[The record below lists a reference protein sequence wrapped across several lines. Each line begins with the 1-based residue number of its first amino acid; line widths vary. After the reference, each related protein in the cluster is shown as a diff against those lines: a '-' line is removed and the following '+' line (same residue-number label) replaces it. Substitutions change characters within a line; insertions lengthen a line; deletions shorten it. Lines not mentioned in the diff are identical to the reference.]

1 MKGMLFE
8 NLDHY
13 FTNLFL
19 QIYEIVHI
27 YISLLKS
34 IKSVDTKMSTEEYS
48 ESYATMYKIFIK
60 LCILFRLL
68 IIVSR

>member
-27 YISLLKS
+27 YIYLSLK
-34 IKSVDTKMSTEEYS
+34 INKICG
-48 ESYATMYKIFIK
+48 YKN
-60 LCILFRLL
+60 
-68 IIVSR
+68 VY

>member
-19 QIYEIVHI
+19 QIYEIVHIYI

-48 ESYATMYKIFIK
+48 ESYATMY
-60 LCILFRLL
+60 
-68 IIVSR
+68 

>member
-1 MKGMLFE
+1 MKGKLFE

-48 ESYATMYKIFIK
+48 ASYATMY
-60 LCILFRLL
+60 
-68 IIVSR
+68 

>member
-27 YISLLKS
+27 YLSLLKS
-34 IKSVDTKMSTEEYS
+34 IKSVDTKMFTEEYS
-48 ESYATMYKIFIK
+48 ESYATMY
-60 LCILFRLL
+60 
-68 IIVSR
+68 

>member
-1 MKGMLFE
+1 MLFE

-27 YISLLKS
+27 YISLKNQ
-34 IKSVDTKMSTEEYS
+34 
-48 ESYATMYKIFIK
+48 
-60 LCILFRLL
+60 
-68 IIVSR
+68 